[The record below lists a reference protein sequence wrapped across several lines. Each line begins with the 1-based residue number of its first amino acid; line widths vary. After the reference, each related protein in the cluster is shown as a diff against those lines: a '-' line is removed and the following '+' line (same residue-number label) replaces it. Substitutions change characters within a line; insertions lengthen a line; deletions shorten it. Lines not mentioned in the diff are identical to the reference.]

1 MLKKIMFCFVALIMQ
16 VAVTWADDSVQGI
29 PLIETQFSNDDLET
43 LMTEATV
50 QTLEDFKKQNFDFN
64 TKDTFG
70 NPALFYLLTKNPD
83 LNVARKAIEFGADVN
98 APAGNG
104 MIPLNISTSKANELQ
119 LQILMMKTLGLDVS
133 NPEVQESLK
142 ANLFHEMNKMIEMA
156 QMLIDNGADVNK
168 ESSLGT
174 PIVNA
179 VTNAWNREIV
189 EMLIKAGAN
198 INWKDK
204 EGRTPLFYAA
214 ASGNGEIITLLIKAG
229 ADTDVKD
236 NGGKVYLDVE
246 KVAIDNVL

>member
-16 VAVTWADDSVQGI
+16 VASTFADDGVQGI
-29 PLIETQFSNDDLET
+29 PLIDTKFSNDDLET
-43 LMTEATV
+43 LMTDATV
-50 QTLEDFKKQNFDFN
+50 QTLEDLKKQNFDFN

-133 NPEVQESLK
+133 NPEVQEALK

-198 INWKDK
+198 LNWKDK

-246 KVAIDNVL
+246 KVGVDNVL